1 MVFEKLARILSESV
15 GVDEEDIT
23 LETELTSDYGI
34 EPIDIAKII
43 IECEKEFHIT
53 IHDEDVHTFKKLKD
67 VVAYV
72 DKIISEI

>member
-1 MVFEKLARILSESV
+1 MVFEKLARILSESI
-15 GVDEEDIT
+15 GADEEDIT

-34 EPIDIAKII
+34 EPIDIAKMI
-43 IECEKEFHIT
+43 IECERVFHIT

-67 VVAYV
+67 VVEYV